1 MVLFL
6 NNRPYIFILF
16 LDMVI
21 LLAFLDR
28 SSFSQCS
35 SEDVNLVVTT
45 AGVDTALVDPSA
57 LTR

>member
-28 SSFSQCS
+28 TSFSQCS

-45 AGVDTALVDPSA
+45 ASADTALVDPSA
-57 LTR
+57 LTK